1 MNKTM
6 SSSAYY
12 AIFFILLVSFLAV
25 SCSDDGS
32 GATYSVPKAEYV
44 ALGDSLTAGV
54 QSAGLRY
61 DWQESSYP
69 ALIAQGL
76 GVTEFEQPLID
87 DPGIG
92 MSADIISGAVT
103 PLYYDSA
110 SRMIKVDDYTGSV
123 FDLLSNESYSY
134 PYHNLGVPGAES
146 WDLANHTADFEH
158 INFYFVLR
166 DIENYTATAADQA
179 ILQDPEIIT
188 LWIGNNDVLGG
199 ISSGTVNTST
209 TTSITDFEL
218 NMDELL
224 GLLLDN
230 TDALIYVAN
239 IPDITTIP
247 FVTLLPLNSDA
258 IFAAPDDNYGP
269 ILGSATYTIPAS
281 TPLITD
287 ETPAFVLLSALEDIL
302 LGDGISGDYDGSNT
316 SLPGNYTLTSAE
328 VSFAQNLITGYN
340 TYLAARAA
348 GNDRIILI
356 DVNQYMTDLAGVPD
370 DGIELMIR
378 LDDSEVENTKF
389 SDDGIFSLDGV
400 HLNSAGYQVIADKFL
415 ETIIPDG

>member
-6 SSSAYY
+6 SLTAYCS
-12 AIFFILLVSFLAV
+12 ILVLLLASFLSV

-32 GATYSVPKAEYV
+32 GSTYTVPKAEYV

-54 QSAGLRY
+54 QSAGLRH

-76 GVTEFEQPLID
+76 GVTDFEQPLIG

-92 MSADIISGAVT
+92 MSADIISGPVT
-103 PLYYDSA
+103 PLYYDSTN
-110 SRMIKVDDYTGSV
+110 SIITTDVFTGSV
-123 FDLLSNESYSY
+123 FDLLLNDSYPY

-146 WDLANHTADFEH
+146 WDLANQTADFDH
-158 INFYFVLR
+158 VNFYFVLR

-209 TTSITDFEL
+209 TTSVADFEL

-230 TDALIYVAN
+230 TDAVIYLAN

-258 IFAAPDDNYGP
+258 IFAEPDDNYGP
-269 ILGSATYTIPAS
+269 ILGGVSYTIPTLTA
-281 TPLITD
+281 LITD
-287 ETPAFVLLSALEDIL
+287 ETPVVVLLSALEDIL
-302 LGDGISGDYDGSNT
+302 AGDGIAVDNGGT
-316 SLPGNYTLTSAE
+316 GVSLPGSLTLTSDE
-328 VSFAQNLITGYN
+328 VTFAQGLITGYN
-340 TYLAARAA
+340 SYLAARAA
-348 GNDRIILI
+348 GNERIILI
-356 DVNQYMTDLAGVPD
+356 DVKAYMSALDGVPD

-378 LDDSEVENTKF
+378 LDGSELTSKF
-389 SDDGIFSLDGV
+389 SPEGIFSLDGV
-400 HLNSAGYQVIADKFL
+400 HLNSAGYQLIADKFL
-415 ETIIPDG
+415 ETINP